1 MAPSGASLTIAEK
14 RLRAHVGADWQ
25 PRRRALHVPA
35 PHLHRHQD
43 PAAIFQQS
51 RGYSRTLTKYAGE
64 SLGRYKKVV
73 EATPELAQQTL
84 FTNLLKAKEDD
95 RLTFEE
101 MRNEAEVYII
111 GGSDTTTITLTYLVW
126 SVCRHPLVRSVLLK
140 ELELL
145 SDDFDEQDLKD
156 LPYLNQVISETL
168 RLYPA
173 VPSGLP
179 RLVPPGGAELCGYAL
194 NEGVSVGA
202 QAYSMHRDP
211 EIYPDPHAFNPSRW
225 ASPTRA
231 MKDAFMPFGK
241 APEVCHVDKNRR
253 S

>member
-1 MAPSGASLTIAEK
+1 MLGQTGNLGVVRSTFPLLTSIATK
-14 RLRAHVGADWQ
+14 IPLPYFSKAV
-25 PRRRALHVPA
+25 
-35 PHLHRHQD
+35 
-43 PAAIFQQS
+43 
-51 RGYSRTLTKYAGE
+51 GYSRTLTKYAGE

-241 APEVCHVDKNRR
+241 GARGMSCRQKQTVIDHKLTFNQCV
-253 S
+253 SGCT